1 LLKAF
6 RIIGLST
13 EIGGRASKSFVL
25 VMALPPFMK
34 AQISRELDRLELV
47 IEQIRAIEAER
58 DKLLM
63 CERKEANSAV
73 SMLENVRGIGPE
85 LASLLW
91 AEGFYRHFDNR
102 RQNRRLRGIGADAVA
117 KRFYRSRSR
126 RVEGRKSEAANHDD
140 TGCLALVAAS
150 TRFSALRLVPT
161 ASSIERRSAAQK
173 DCRCARTQTPCRS
186 VEICDRRHRD
196 RWRTAEE
203 CIEPH
208 PHLPMPDQSR
218 QIQAGEPKI
227 FFGLNRP
234 V

>member
-1 LLKAF
+1 
-6 RIIGLST
+6 
-13 EIGGRASKSFVL
+13 
-25 VMALPPFMK
+25 MK

-161 ASSIERRSAAQK
+161 ASSIERRSAAH
-173 DCRCARTQTPCRS
+173 S